1 MSLSKEMWIDVLKD
15 IVDTV
20 MSGHKAK
27 GKLPDILF
35 ANMEHCIGLDYKRPY
50 KRAGRIFYKPYRNRY
65 DAGDGDSPMWNAMV
79 ETNLARK
86 NAMYHLTIAGVCLLG
101 RQEEIYIYNPES
113 GHMRNLLRDG
123 KELFINHG
131 VYCGYGCWIPTT
143 KKEIKHYLLLT
154 DKDTDAL
161 VSILEDEGWIVKQT
175 YGGCTEDGQ
184 PFCHKGW
191 VASQK
196 LRETPEWS
204 KAQKDEYERLDAI
217 MAENRNEAFS
227 EEKIEEVC
235 MKKNYELE
243 LYKLIMQ
250 PDEDDPDISWV
261 DEFGWICG
269 EEFCVWVN
277 LLFLKDFMER
287 FKEIFGSEVFDEG
300 GIHAK
305 IQDDC
310 VCFALEDIM
319 EGYGVE
325 LENVFPKDKYK
336 H

>member
-1 MSLSKEMWIDVLKD
+1 MKKNKLIHVSFEEVEQFIPRIPEQICPGEDNTTPRICAAPSVIKALQAIPQAGEVIYYMRRIGVPIIIHAYYLESQSVL
-15 IVDTV
+15 T
-20 MSGHKAK
+20 
-27 GKLPDILF
+27 PDQ
-35 ANMEHCIGLDYKRPY
+35 
-50 KRAGRIFYKPYRNRY
+50 
-65 DAGDGDSPMWNAMV
+65 
-79 ETNLARK
+79 
-86 NAMYHLTIAGVCLLG
+86 IA
-101 RQEEIYIYNPES
+101 
-113 GHMRNLLRDG
+113 
-123 KELFINHG
+123 
-131 VYCGYGCWIPTT
+131 
-143 KKEIKHYLLLT
+143 
-154 DKDTDAL
+154 DKVPDAL
-161 VSILEDEGWIVKQT
+161 VAMLEDEGWIVRVT
-175 YGGCTEDGQ
+175 YGGCTDDGQ
-184 PFCHKGW
+184 LFCHKGW
-191 VASQK
+191 MASQK

-204 KAQKDEYERLDAI
+204 KSQKAEYERLDAI
-217 MAENRNEAFS
+217 LAENRNESFCN
-227 EEKIEEVC
+227 EKIEEVC

-277 LLFLKDFMER
+277 LLFFKDFMER
-287 FKEIFGSEVFDEG
+287 FKEIFGSEVLDEG

-305 IQDDC
+305 IQEDC